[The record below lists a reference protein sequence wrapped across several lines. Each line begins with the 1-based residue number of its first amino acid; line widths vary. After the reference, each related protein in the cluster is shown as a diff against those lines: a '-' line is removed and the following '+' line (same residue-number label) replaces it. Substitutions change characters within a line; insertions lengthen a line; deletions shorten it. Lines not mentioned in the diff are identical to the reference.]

1 MVFSDLP
8 AGDINSFVTIQNQY
22 GDKTPVRFWNLQEF
36 INVVESL
43 GYRLVFKS
51 RFIND
56 YIDAMKYFDEA
67 YRLKYFSQLI
77 FKRQGIHES
86 S

>member
-1 MVFSDLP
+1 MLK
-8 AGDINSFVTIQNQY
+8 NQY

-43 GYRLVFKS
+43 GYRLIFKS

-56 YIDAMKYFDEA
+56 YIGAMEYFDEA

-77 FKRQGIHES
+77 FKRKVLHES